1 MKKVFILLLVVG
13 FLMVGTLSTAE
24 ELSEI
29 SCEHGVSDSEWFE
42 NPEHGN
48 PVPLGGGGSG
58 GGGEGGAPG

>member
-1 MKKVFILLLVVG
+1 MKKVFILLLVAG

-29 SCEHGVSDSEWFE
+29 SCDGVSDSGWFE
-42 NPEHGN
+42 NSEYGN